1 MSEQKDSESE
11 AYWRTGISRIRPN
24 EIAIRGY
31 PIEELIGKTT
41 FPAMIWLLLRGDFP
55 NSGQLKLFEAALVAS
70 VDHGPHAPSIAIGR
84 MAVSCGLSLNGAMAS
99 AVNALDKVHGGAGE
113 AALELFESTV
123 TLSETM
129 EMAPAARLALQEWT
143 KVHGKH
149 VPGFGH
155 RFHKVDPRVGP
166 LTNILE
172 EAIQSGVVNGR
183 LSAAASAVGETMNM
197 GRSSPIPMN
206 IDGITATIFGELGFE
221 PPLARGLFCLSRS
234 AGILAHAWE
243 QTGRKERNKGPVP
256 RSVSYAYDGPDIRH
270 FGSSFGAS
278 DDNKTS

>member
-1 MSEQKDSESE
+1 MSDPKETESE

-31 PIEELIGKTT
+31 PIQELIGNVT

-55 NSGQLKLFEAALVAS
+55 NSGELKLFESALVAS

-84 MAVSCGLSLNGAMAS
+84 MAISCGLPLNGAMAS
-99 AVNALDKVHGGAGE
+99 AVNALDQVHGGAGE
-113 AALELFESTV
+113 AALELFQSTACR
-123 TLSETM
+123 SQTM
-129 EMAPAARLALQEWT
+129 EMPAAAQSTLQEWT
-143 KVHGKH
+143 QVNGRH

-155 RFHKVDPRVGP
+155 RFHKIDPRVGP
-166 LTNILE
+166 LMNIIE
-172 EAIQSGVVNGR
+172 EAVHGGFVNGR
-183 LSAAASAVGETMNM
+183 LLAAARAIESEINI

-206 IDGITATIFGELGFE
+206 IDGITATIFGELGFA

-256 RSVSYAYDGPDIRH
+256 RTISYVYDGPDIRH
-270 FGSSFGAS
+270 FESSAGAS
-278 DDNKTS
+278 DDTRPF